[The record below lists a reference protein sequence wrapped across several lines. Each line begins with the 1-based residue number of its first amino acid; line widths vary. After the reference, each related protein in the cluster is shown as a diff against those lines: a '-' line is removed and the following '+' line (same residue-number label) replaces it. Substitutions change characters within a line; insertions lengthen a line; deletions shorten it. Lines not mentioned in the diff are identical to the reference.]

1 MSVRELATTSV
12 TAAAR
17 RPDPAAVSQA
27 ADDHLGEQAGRG
39 SRTLPANAMDLCCWL
54 TSITS
59 CAISQSMLRSI
70 GRALKSGG
78 RLAVI
83 EYRKE
88 DPTIPIAS
96 THRIVAGLRTEIEAE
111 PLTFDRLIEDLPRQH
126 LIIFRKPAL

>member
-1 MSVRELATTSV
+1 M
-12 TAAAR
+12 
-17 RPDPAAVSQA
+17 
-27 ADDHLGEQAGRG
+27 
-39 SRTLPANAMDLCCWL
+39 
-54 TSITS
+54 
-59 CAISQSMLRSI
+59 
-70 GRALKSGG
+70 
-78 RLAVI
+78 I